1 MVDTHCQSSVN
12 APCKLKQ
19 LASLNGHLFTQIL
32 RSAFQISCPGQ
43 KRSAI
48 FLSVSSPTKSFPVFS
63 HQLHNRLS
71 FSFCLSV
78 AAPAWS
84 TSTHPPRLSS
94 ALLLLENRLRHY
106 LWSQRVRRLRAPD
119 WLAHHSPHFTP
130 LLFIEETFYKHE
142 HWNMLKAN
150 VKN

>member
-84 TSTHPPRLSS
+84 TSIHPPRLSS

-106 LWSQRVRRLRAPD
+106 LWSQRESGGSGPQTD
-119 WLAHHSPHFTP
+119 WLITP
-130 LLFIEETFYKHE
+130 LILPPYCSLRRHFISMSTETR
-142 HWNMLKAN
+142 
-150 VKN
+150 